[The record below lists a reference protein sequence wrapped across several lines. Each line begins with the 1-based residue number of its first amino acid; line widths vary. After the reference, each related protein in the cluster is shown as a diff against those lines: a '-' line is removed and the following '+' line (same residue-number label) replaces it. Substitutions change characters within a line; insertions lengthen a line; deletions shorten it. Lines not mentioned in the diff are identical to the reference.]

1 MGKNNSEEINFQHYV
16 DELKQKTIPWRIFKD
31 LMEDLSFSDTDRLR
45 ILNAILLQEMTM
57 NHSNMDKLKYLNG
70 ILMIEFKNFIQR
82 NHEFEQSENEQHI
95 EYLQEKSNND
105 QKSDE
110 TSEEISNDSEITF
123 TPELAEFMG
132 KKGNSSQCL

>member
-1 MGKNNSEEINFQHYV
+1 MARTKMTARKSTGGKAPRKQTTSNAAPKSSPSTGGGKKSHRCRSGGMAPGAKAEISLKKWKNENEVMGKNLNSWLEN
-16 DELKQKTIPWRIFKD
+16 KTGTKK
-31 LMEDLSFSDTDRLR
+31 T
-45 ILNAILLQEMTM
+45 
-57 NHSNMDKLKYLNG
+57 
-70 ILMIEFKNFIQR
+70 
-82 NHEFEQSENEQHI
+82 
-95 EYLQEKSNND
+95 NND

>member
-1 MGKNNSEEINFQHYV
+1 MARTKHTARKSTGGKAPRKQPASMAAPKSSPATGGGKKSNRCRPGSMAPGARREISLKKWKNENEVMGKNLNSWLEN
-16 DELKQKTIPWRIFKD
+16 KTGTKK
-31 LMEDLSFSDTDRLR
+31 T
-45 ILNAILLQEMTM
+45 
-57 NHSNMDKLKYLNG
+57 
-70 ILMIEFKNFIQR
+70 
-82 NHEFEQSENEQHI
+82 
-95 EYLQEKSNND
+95 NND